1 MGDIYPTVLPGVVA
15 GAARVVT
22 PGSERA
28 RVEHRGRS
36 QGMDGIR
43 ELLEAVR
50 TRGLL
55 AGHFRALLH
64 IAIGRRVTR
73 PDGTV
78 LSTGLTWRELSALLK
93 QLRFDKELVR
103 EFGSDPEA
111 LAPRDRQRFWYSAIA
126 LAKVDSA
133 EAVAEAGKLVDR
145 LKELGF
151 VVGPAPVVAAPPV
164 PPSAAATKGKA
175 KKEDKPKVEKKDE
188 KPAKRKKKS

>member
-1 MGDIYPTVLPGVVA
+1 
-15 GAARVVT
+15 
-22 PGSERA
+22 
-28 RVEHRGRS
+28 
-36 QGMDGIR
+36 MDGIR

-50 TRGLL
+50 ARGLV

-64 IAIGRRVTR
+64 VAIGRRVTK

-78 LSTGLTWRELSALLK
+78 LSTGLTWRELAALLK

-103 EFGSDPEA
+103 EFGADPEA

-133 EAVAEAGKLVDR
+133 EARAEAEKLVDR

-151 VVGPAPVVAAPPV
+151 VVGPAPVVATSPV
-164 PPSAAATKGKA
+164 PPPPPTPPAKGKA
-175 KKEDKPKVEKKDE
+175 KKEAKPKDE